1 MLRYFLPF
9 ISCIALVGKSV
20 AFLCQKQ
27 SVLLQEWIPASTIVK
42 MHTVIQHNISFAPPV
57 LSVYYLF
64 IRNTGTDER
73 ACVRTL
79 AMLVLGEKSN
89 VFLNATP
96 KDLPL
101 LLMHVQ

>member
-1 MLRYFLPF
+1 M
-9 ISCIALVGKSV
+9 
-20 AFLCQKQ
+20 
-27 SVLLQEWIPASTIVK
+27 LLQEWIPESTMVQ

-57 LSVYYLF
+57 LSVCFLF
-64 IRNTGTDER
+64 IRNTGREER

-89 VFLNATP
+89 VFLNAAH